1 MGDPRLNQG
10 AQPRKSKDLIARLKR
25 DLAEKLVA
33 DRDYANMAI
42 THVDASLYANA
53 ASYTVRRGQENIYA
67 GERRPD
73 LADVLDNIDP
83 GPDGLASL
91 LTSIIVRSECLDYG
105 PGVGTHG
112 TLLEH
117 LHGEIRY
124 DERTYFLLAG
134 RWYEVDASYIDL
146 VTRDFVGLIENLDLK
161 ASAIGLRNWHKT
173 ESEGAYNESS
183 VAGDLVINGDRVMTD
198 NVELFDTLTC
208 DGERTYIVHV
218 KRDFDV
224 KVRDV
229 RSQIINS
236 ANIIENDL
244 RLGDPTRLKRHHA
257 TLQRKGRTTL
267 TESEFL
273 ELFERP
279 QDVRPRLRHRHQAG
293 P

>member
-1 MGDPRLNQG
+1 
-10 AQPRKSKDLIARLKR
+10 
-25 DLAEKLVA
+25 
-33 DRDYANMAI
+33 
-42 THVDASLYANA
+42 
-53 ASYTVRRGQENIYA
+53 
-67 GERRPD
+67 
-73 LADVLDNIDP
+73 
-83 GPDGLASL
+83 
-91 LTSIIVRSECLDYG
+91 
-105 PGVGTHG
+105 
-112 TLLEH
+112 
-117 LHGEIRY
+117 
-124 DERTYFLLAG
+124 
-134 RWYEVDASYIDL
+134 
-146 VTRDFVGLIENLDLK
+146 
-161 ASAIGLRNWHKT
+161 
-173 ESEGAYNESS
+173 
-183 VAGDLVINGDRVMTD
+183 MTD